1 MYKIALV
8 GNPNSGKTSLFNALT
23 GKTERVGN
31 WAGVTVSKKVG
42 KLKRKYAHKN
52 TIQVIDLP
60 GAYYIDAYTKDETV
74 ALEYVKTEKPDMVI
88 NVIDALS
95 LERGLYLTV
104 ELIKLNLNVVVA
116 INKMDLA
123 HRKEIEID
131 EKRLSELLGIK
142 VHCIET
148 NSRKGISQLIV
159 DALPKET
166 AGA

>member
-1 MYKIALV
+1 MFKVALV

-42 KLKRKYAHKN
+42 KLKRKYAHGKDV
-52 TIQVIDLP
+52 QVIDLP
-60 GAYYIDAYTKDETV
+60 GAYYIDAYTKDEMV
-74 ALEYVKTEKPDMVI
+74 ALEYVKSEKPDSII

-104 ELIKLNLNVVVA
+104 ELIKLGLNVTVA

-123 HRKEIEID
+123 RRKEIEID
-131 EKRLSELLGIK
+131 AVKLSSLLG
-142 VHCIET
+142 VNVFCIET
-148 NSRKGISQLIV
+148 NSRKGIKDLVASTL
-159 DALPKET
+159 ET
-166 AGA
+166 VKAVK

>member
-42 KLKRKYAHKN
+42 KLKRKYANKN
-52 TIQVIDLP
+52 AIQVVDLP
-60 GAYYIDAYTKDETV
+60 GAYYIDAYTKDEMV
-74 ALEYVKTEKPDMVI
+74 ALEYVKTEKPDAII

-95 LERGLYLTV
+95 LERGLYLTI
-104 ELIKLNLNVVVA
+104 ELIKLDLNVVVA

-123 HRKEIEID
+123 HRKDIEID
-131 EKRLSELLGIK
+131 AKRLSELLGVN

-148 NSRKGISQLIV
+148 NGRKGIAQLVI
-159 DALPKET
+159 DALPKGKV
-166 AGA
+166 GA